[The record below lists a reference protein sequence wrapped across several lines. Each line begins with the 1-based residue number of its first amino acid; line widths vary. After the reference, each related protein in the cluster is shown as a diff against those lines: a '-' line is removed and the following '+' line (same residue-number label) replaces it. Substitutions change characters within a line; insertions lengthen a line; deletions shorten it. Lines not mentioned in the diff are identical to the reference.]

1 MIRIINNG
9 ATGAII
15 NLRGYD
21 REIYVFFL
29 KSELYNGKYFP
40 IVWLYWK
47 IFNILLFKDAF
58 NGKSEPLTFTRNY
71 LWIIGLGNIKQN
83 IAMEK

>member
-29 KSELYNGKYFP
+29 KSELYNGKY
-40 IVWLYWK
+40 LTYYCLK
-47 IFNILLFKDAF
+47 MLL
-58 NGKSEPLTFTRNY
+58 
-71 LWIIGLGNIKQN
+71 
-83 IAMEK
+83 MEKVSPLHLLEIIYGS